1 MAFHHGPAGAA
12 HAVAMLLQT
21 GRDLEFV
28 VEDFLA
34 KPMRVAA
41 AGSFLSGGVRLRPS
55 GAGGSCDDDNEA
67 KCANHDTF
75 PYKSGTKNA
84 PGPPTFRGMGPY
96 CDSGLKREINSP
108 NSVSVPCMVKPK
120 SVRVVC
126 THASPFAKEYA

>member
-1 MAFHHGPAGAA
+1 VAFHYGPASTADV
-12 HAVAMLLQT
+12 VAMFLQA

-34 KPMRVAA
+34 KPMGVAA

-55 GAGGSCDDDNEA
+55 GAGGSCDDDDEE
-67 KCANHDTF
+67 KCASHDIF
-75 PYKSGTKNA
+75 PCKSGTKNA

-108 NSVSVPCMVKPK
+108 NTVSVPCMVKPK

-126 THASPFAKEYA
+126 THVSPFAKEYA